1 MAVATLRSR
10 SGRGEMPPVVSEI
23 ASSIKVSTARPA
35 PSYAPLRFFADFDE
49 VPLNVADFEELY
61 VATVFDRPSDNAG

>member
-1 MAVATLRSR
+1 MAVVTLRSR

-49 VPLNVADFEELY
+49 ILLDVTDFEELH
-61 VATVFDRPSDNAG
+61 VATVLDRPSEYAR